1 VKKTKNNI
9 LYTSEIIEKAKI
21 KLKTYFKNFHSKNYL
36 KNTVSFE
43 TINSF
48 VNWCPDFLEIVLSAL
63 ITERSLKKLEE
74 GYCLS
79 SFSEKSLTKTQAK
92 QIKAVEAF
100 IEKSG
105 LLPVNN
111 SDIQKFLNYNSQDL
125 QGLIYL
131 LNNEKKIA
139 GIGNDFFI
147 HQKHLRTILN
157 DLKKYFGESK
167 EINVSDFKKLTGLT
181 RKTAI
186 PLLEFLDKNNYTIR
200 KNNYRIIGRELHE

>member
-1 VKKTKNNI
+1 MKKTKNNI

-48 VNWCPDFLEIVLSAL
+48 VNWCPDFLEIVLNAL
-63 ITERSLKKLEE
+63 IIEKSVKKLKG

-79 SFSEKSLTKTQAK
+79 SYSAISLTKTQAN
-92 QIKAVEAF
+92 QIKAVEGF
-100 IEKSG
+100 IKKSG
-105 LLPVNN
+105 LFPVHN

-125 QGLIYL
+125 QDLIYL

-147 HQKHLRTILN
+147 HQNHLRTILN

-200 KNNYRIIGRELHE
+200 KNNFRIIGQELDE